1 MPTIQFRG
9 DNAAAMQAL
18 SEQLQNDLQQAG
30 LADALQISPVSTQA
44 EAITRGDPISWTT
57 VLVTAIG
64 TGGALTALLGKD
76 GALSALA
83 RVLEKYVEGR
93 QAEIT
98 IQTGENKTIQVK
110 GPVGE
115 IKEIL
120 KQVRD

>member
-1 MPTIQFRG
+1 MPSIQFRG
-9 DNAAAMQAL
+9 GDAAAMQAL
-18 SEQLQNDLQQAG
+18 SEQLLHDLQQAG
-30 LADALQISPVSTQA
+30 LAESLHVSPPATQP
-44 EAITRGDPISWTT
+44 EDTSRGDPISWTT
-57 VLVTAIG
+57 ILVTAIG

-98 IQTGENKTIQVK
+98 IQTDENKTIHVK